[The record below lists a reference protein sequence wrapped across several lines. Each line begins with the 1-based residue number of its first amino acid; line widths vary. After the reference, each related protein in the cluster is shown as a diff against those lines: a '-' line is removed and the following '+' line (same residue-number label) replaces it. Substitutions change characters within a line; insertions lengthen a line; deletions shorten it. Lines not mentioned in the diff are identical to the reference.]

1 MTKMFNPAHPGK
13 VIKGLVIEDR
23 NITLAEFAK
32 KIQISR
38 VSLSRIVN
46 GHSGITP
53 DVAIRLGLVLG
64 NGSDFWLKMQNN
76 YDMYQAQK
84 KWDKKKIKLEPLQVI

>member
-1 MTKMFNPAHPGK
+1 MFNPAHPGK

>member
-64 NGSDFWLKMQNN
+64 TGSDFWL
-76 YDMYQAQK
+76 
-84 KWDKKKIKLEPLQVI
+84 